1 VVATAHSGTDRAD
14 IFQVGQIY
22 KLWMMEKGRE
32 VTYWDCTV
40 LAVEMPVVKFNQAG
54 VRELI
59 VNVSSPAFISA
70 ELTASP

>member
-1 VVATAHSGTDRAD
+1 MVAAHFGTGHAE
-14 IFQVGQIY
+14 IFQVGRTY

-32 VTYWDCTV
+32 VTYWDCRV
-40 LAVEMPVVKFNQAG
+40 LAVEMPVVKFDQAG

-70 ELTASP
+70 EPTASH

>member
-1 VVATAHSGTDRAD
+1 
-14 IFQVGQIY
+14 
-22 KLWMMEKGRE
+22 MMEKGRE

-40 LAVEMPVVKFNQAG
+40 LAVEMPVVKFNHAG